1 MDKTIIQFF
10 KYILI
15 GGSAFLIDY
24 SLLWILTERFNFFY
38 LISSAISFI
47 SGLIFN
53 YLLSV
58 RWVFDKRKLK
68 NKKLEF
74 LFFSLV
80 GIAGLAINQLSIWF
94 FTEKLKIFYM
104 YSKLLSSAI
113 VLLWNFGVRKFFL
126 F

>member
-47 SGLIFN
+47 CGLIFN

>member
-10 KYILI
+10 KYLLI

-47 SGLIFN
+47 CGLIFN

-58 RWVFDKRKLK
+58 RWVFDKRKLR

-74 LFFSLV
+74 LFFSV
-80 GIAGLAINQLSIWF
+80 IGIAGLSINQLSIWF

-113 VLLWNFGVRKFFL
+113 VLLWNFGARKFFL

>member
-1 MDKTIIQFF
+1 MQKNLIQFF

-24 SLLWILTERFNFFY
+24 SLLWILTEKFNFFY

-47 SGLIFN
+47 CGLIFN
-53 YLLSV
+53 YILSIK
-58 RWVFDKRKLK
+58 WIFDKRKLR

-74 LFFSLV
+74 IFFSV
-80 GIAGLAINQLSIWF
+80 IGIAGLAINQISIWF
-94 FTEKLKIFYM
+94 FTEKLNIFYM
-104 YSKLLSSAI
+104 YSKLFSSTI

>member
-10 KYILI
+10 KYLLI

-47 SGLIFN
+47 CGLIFN

-58 RWVFDKRKLK
+58 RWVFDKRKLR

-74 LFFSLV
+74 LFFSV
-80 GIAGLAINQLSIWF
+80 IGIAGLFINQLSIWF

-113 VLLWNFGVRKFFL
+113 VLLWNFGARKFFL